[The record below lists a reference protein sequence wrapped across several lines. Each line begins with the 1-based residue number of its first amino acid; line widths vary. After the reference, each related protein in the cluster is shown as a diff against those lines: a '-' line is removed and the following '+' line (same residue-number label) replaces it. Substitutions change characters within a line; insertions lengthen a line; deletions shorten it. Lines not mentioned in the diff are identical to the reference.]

1 MPYSY
6 DEYTASGGNATYAY
20 TFDTI
25 DPSHVKVNVAGV
37 AATFTHDTAQSQI
50 TVTSSLTDGQ
60 LVRVYRDSSQ
70 GTRLVDYADGVAVG
84 ERSLDMDSRQAF
96 YMSQEA
102 LDKAAE
108 APDADPLFSQD
119 TAGNVPG
126 PTAADI
132 SNNFVLQADGDWVA
146 NAGGGGGGSGEINT
160 ASNVGAGT
168 GAFAQK
174 SGVDFQFKSLTG
186 TSGLLSNT
194 ATEINIDAAR
204 ASHSHS
210 LSAITDLGNFST
222 SAAGLVPAPT
232 AGDVTADRILQ
243 ADGTWVDQTGG
254 AGATSTQSLTD
265 VQNTG
270 ATEGQALIYRT
281 NEYVPETVLSTNL
294 SVTPPAAG
302 SVLISDGTNI
312 VDLTGGTTGQVIKKI
327 AGAPGAE
334 WADESA
340 GSGTVQGIAG
350 TGGGAALND
359 GLSGTDVQ
367 VKSLTGGGGVTF
379 NTATAGEVRIDVNH
393 DSIDGFVAGEHRV
406 INDSGT
412 SLTELW
418 SASKTSTELAL
429 KFDAADFNGDFD
441 TRFSSKTLGGLNGV
455 QSASVDSAS
464 DADTM
469 VYSSANS
476 RWEAQPGV
484 AADLTGVA
492 NFDLFAYNATR
503 AQWEAC
509 ELSLFDSGG
518 LEWVGTTPV
527 KGAWA
532 DPAGAT
538 SRMTLGIKDDGIDG
552 DMIGAVDVHDLAD
565 VDSAALP
572 AKGSFLIGKGS
583 EWGAIG
589 AGTTGQVLMADTAGT
604 GDPFGAKWITLSTG
618 HIGSGTFADARI
630 SESSVTQHQSA
641 LSIAATQITGTLAD
655 ARVAE
660 TNVTQHEAAL
670 SVATSQL
677 TGTLADAR
685 VAESNV
691 TQHAQAVQEDSAISG
706 PAASKPGSPATGQ
719 RYFNTDDFIE
729 YYYTGSK
736 WLSTHSWTE
745 TWGKA
750 SAASS
755 NFLRKGDS
763 NAGGSTNGLWLP
775 MNCTITTVT
784 MNSNTATDSDNT
796 TVDQDGINVWVEGV
810 AQGEVYFSN
819 SSKGGF
825 DLNYDANVDA
835 ARGLKVGMLAN
846 TRTHA
851 NMYATLELR
860 RRMV

>member
-25 DPSHVKVNVAGV
+25 DPSHVKVKVAGV

-102 LDKAAE
+102 LDTANE
-108 APDADPLFSQD
+108 APEADPLFSQD

-222 SAAGLVPAPT
+222 SDDGLVPAPT

-281 NEYVPETVLSTNL
+281 DEYVPETVLSTNL

-302 SVLISDGTNI
+302 SVLASDGTNI
-312 VDLTGGTTGQVIKKI
+312 VDITGGATGQVLKKI
-327 AGAPGAE
+327 AASPGIE

-359 GLSGTDVQ
+359 GISGTDVQ

-379 NTATAGEVRIDVNH
+379 NTDTSGEVRIDVNH

-418 SASKTSTELAL
+418 SASKASTELAL

-476 RWEAQPGV
+476 RWEAQPGL
-484 AADLTGVA
+484 AADLTGA
-492 NFDLFAYNATR
+492 ADFDLFGYNNANSQWQSIEIDVADGTLERLR
-503 AQWEAC
+503 AWESP
-509 ELSLFDSGG
+509 LS
-518 LEWVGTTPV
+518 
-527 KGAWA
+527 
-532 DPAGAT
+532 DPNT
-538 SRMTLGIKDDGIDG
+538 SRITFRVAAGGIAGSH
-552 DMIGAVDVHDLAD
+552 IGAVDVDDLAD
-565 VDSAALP
+565 ADVGTTTAKGRGQLLTVNSSSDIINLP
-572 AKGSFLIGKGS
+572 A
-583 EWGAIG
+583 
-589 AGTTGQVLMADTAGT
+589 GTN
-604 GDPFGAKWITLSTG
+604 G
-618 HIGSGTFADARI
+618 HILVPNNSTANGVEWRAAVAADV
-630 SESSVTQHQSA
+630 SDFST
-641 LSIAATQITGTLAD
+641 ATD
-655 ARVAE
+655 ARVA
-660 TNVTQHEAAL
+660 AADL
-670 SVATSQL
+670 
-677 TGTLADAR
+677 GDLADTTIASKGRGQLIIVNSSSDVINLPAGTNDHILVPNNAIANGVEWRAR
-685 VAESNV
+685 ADSDITEGMV
-691 TQHAQAVQEDSAISG
+691 TQHAVALQTDSALLG
-706 PAASKPGSPATGQ
+706 TTFPGSPTEGQ
-719 RYFNTDDFIE
+719 KFYRTDHNREYF
-729 YYYTGSK
+729 YTGTK
-736 WLSTHSWTE
+736 WLSTDLEVFHC
-745 TWGKA
+745 GKA
-750 SAASS
+750 SAAQGDYLEIGSAS
-755 NFLRKGDS
+755 PGATDEGWFLPWDITIVAASINTGTAVTGLRYRIQRGATASVTSGDFGGQ
-763 NAGGSTNGLWLP
+763 GGSETLDADLDAS
-775 MNCTITTVT
+775 TT
-784 MNSNTATDSDNT
+784 
-796 TVDQDGINVWVEGV
+796 
-810 AQGEVYFSN
+810 
-819 SSKGGF
+819 GGA
-825 DLNYDANVDA
+825 DKM
-835 ARGLKVGMLAN
+835 RMLAVIVTGGPALN
-846 TRTHA
+846 CVGTI
-851 NMYATLELR
+851 YAR
-860 RRMV
+860 RRAS